1 MSKNLV
7 MRVRRVTMKSVCTF
21 WATLPSLD
29 CVDKVVSVFSNPRIT
44 RVRFDTATI
53 SMYTPEE
60 AVCILNDYAHK
71 LNKILWVE
79 VKGRQLRVVKW
90 TDTFN
95 NSIEINRKIQVK
107 LPAQVVL
114 PGGEKVNIIKVENGS
129 VLYVDP
135 IPNGV
140 LKTGQTVQILARK
153 LDVLD
158 GYLTE
163 EDKHYLDVCNNAGI
177 KNIIA
182 SCVENQSDVDEIL
195 SYVPDAQI
203 LPRIESKNGIK
214 LVKFRQLINSVGIM
228 VDRENLYLQ
237 LMQSYEILD
246 FLRLLISKEV
256 NAVCAFKLFD
266 SLLDYEKPSMA
277 DYSDM
282 ELMYSMGYR
291 NFMLSEEICTRAFD
305 NVMITLNKF
314 IRG

>member
-90 TDTFN
+90 TDAFN

-114 PGGEKVNIIKVENGS
+114 PGGEKVNIIMVENGS